1 MSSVIREECKL
12 ISRLIMSPAAFFGKI
27 VNICRAA
34 ENLRDESFHKQ
45 FEWNSIL
52 TPLLPVFSLVFR

>member
-1 MSSVIREECKL
+1 MSSVIRKESKL

-27 VNICRAA
+27 VNIYQAP

-45 FEWNSIL
+45 
-52 TPLLPVFSLVFR
+52 